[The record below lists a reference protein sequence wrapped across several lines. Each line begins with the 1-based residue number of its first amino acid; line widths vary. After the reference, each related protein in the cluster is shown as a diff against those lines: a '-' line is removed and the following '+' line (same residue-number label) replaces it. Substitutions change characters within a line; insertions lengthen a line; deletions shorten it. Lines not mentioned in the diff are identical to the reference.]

1 MNINVAE
8 LGLHLG
14 RYLAKANQEPVVVEQ
29 DGRSMAVLI
38 SPDLF
43 KKMLAQE
50 EDAAWAEKALD
61 AERSGYGGTD
71 GVRQLFAM
79 AKEKNIEL

>member
-8 LGLHLG
+8 LGLHLD

-29 DGRSMAVLI
+29 DGHSMAVLV
-38 SPDLF
+38 SLDLYN
-43 KKMLAQE
+43 KMMALE

-61 AERSGYGGTD
+61 AERSGYAGSD
-71 GVRQLFAM
+71 GVRQLLNM
-79 AKEKNIEL
+79 AKEKIIEL

>member
-29 DGRSMAVLI
+29 
-38 SPDLF
+38 
-43 KKMLAQE
+43 
-50 EDAAWAEKALD
+50 
-61 AERSGYGGTD
+61 
-71 GVRQLFAM
+71 
-79 AKEKNIEL
+79 N

>member
-29 DGRSMAVLI
+29 DGHSMAVLV
-38 SPDLF
+38 SPDLYN
-43 KKMLAQE
+43 KMMALE

-61 AERSGYGGTD
+61 AESSGYAGTD
-71 GVRQLFAM
+71 GMRQLLNM
-79 AKEKNIEL
+79 AKDKNVDL

>member
-29 DGRSMAVLI
+29 DGHSMAVLV
-38 SPDLF
+38 SPDLYN
-43 KKMLAQE
+43 KMMALE

-61 AERSGYGGTD
+61 AERSGYAGTD
-71 GVRQLFAM
+71 GMRQLLNM

>member
-29 DGRSMAVLI
+29 DGHSMVVLV
-38 SPDLF
+38 SPDLYN
-43 KKMLAQE
+43 KMMAME

-61 AERSGYGGTD
+61 AERSGYAGAD
-71 GVRQLFAM
+71 GMRQLLNM
-79 AKEKNIEL
+79 ANEKNIEL

>member
-29 DGRSMAVLI
+29 DGRSMAVLF

-61 AERSGYGGTD
+61 AERSGYGGAD
-71 GVRQLFAM
+71 GVQQLFRYGER
-79 AKEKNIEL
+79 KEH